1 MNINIDQKPP
11 TNIPQLRW
19 NYTRASLFL
28 MALVVC
34 SIILGL
40 AGVFFNTGY
49 DNILQNTSFVLFVAS
64 GFAFVYFTEKLL
76 GFRKLSPKQEE
87 KLIGM
92 AQAHEPVSE
101 YWRQV
106 AEQGRYIVVLE
117 YDAIVA
123 YVQQIESKSLDNPES

>member
-19 NYTRASLFL
+19 NYTRTSLFL
-28 MALVVC
+28 MALVAC
-34 SIILGL
+34 SIILGII
-40 AGVFFNTGY
+40 GIFFNSGY
-49 DNILQNTSFVLFVAS
+49 DDILQNSSFVLFVVS
-64 GFAFVYFTEKLL
+64 GFTFVYFTEKLL
-76 GFRKLSPKQEE
+76 GYRKLSPKEEE
-87 KLIGM
+87 KLVGL
-92 AQAHEPVSE
+92 AQEHEQVSE

-123 YVQQIESKSLDNPES
+123 YVQKIENDKPVSSES

>member
-1 MNINIDQKPP
+1 MHIDVDQKPP
-11 TNIPQLRW
+11 ANIPQLRW

-34 SIILGL
+34 AIILGI
-40 AGVFFNTGY
+40 VSIFFNTGY
-49 DNILQNTSFVLFVAS
+49 DYILQNVSFVLFVVA
-64 GFAFVYFTEKLL
+64 GFTFVYFTEKLL
-76 GFRKLSPKQEE
+76 GYRKLSPKQEE
-87 KLIGM
+87 KLVGM
-92 AQAHEPVSE
+92 AQEYELVSE

-123 YVQQIESKSLDNPES
+123 YVQKIENNKPVKTEP